1 MEFEKLEDRMLY
13 YRSITDYKVKQK
25 SYVMVMLDGK
35 NFSSKIKKKYKLPFD
50 QEFINIMNDT
60 AAYVCSQVQGAKL
73 AYVQSDEISIVLT
86 DFDNNDTDCYYGYRL
101 TKMLSIIA
109 SIATS
114 FFNKAVIT
122 NLINNATDKGNLLDM
137 MNKESLYQFDCKV
150 WNVPT
155 YNDVFAWFLY
165 RQNDCIKNSKGQ
177 AAQTYLSHNELLGK
191 TCDEQIQMLLNIH
204 NIDWNAYCDGMKF
217 GRFIY
222 KKTVPC
228 TKIIN
233 DKELHFNRSIWYAFD
248 AFKLSDK
255 NGKQTFEN
263 MFTIPQK

>member
-1 MEFEKLEDRMLY
+1 MLF
-13 YRSITDYKVKQK
+13 RSVSQSRY
-25 SYVMVMLDGK
+25 
-35 NFSSKIKKKYKLPFD
+35 
-50 QEFINIMNDT
+50 

-86 DFDNNDTDCYYGYRL
+86 DFDNADTDCYYGYRL

-122 NLINNATDKGNLLDM
+122 NLINNAIDKGNLLDM
-137 MNKESLYQFDCKV
+137 LNKESLYQFDCKV

-177 AAQTYLSHNELLGK
+177 AVQTYLSHNELLGK

-217 GRFIY
+217 G
-222 KKTVPC
+222 V
-228 TKIIN
+228 
-233 DKELHFNRSIWYAFD
+233 
-248 AFKLSDK
+248 LS
-255 NGKQTFEN
+255 
-263 MFTIPQK
+263 